1 MSVKIIDDIIEKLN
15 SATKAYDEGQPII
28 TDEEWDK
35 LYFKLEQLEEK
46 FHYYSVKSPTQ
57 RVVFETQS
65 SLKKV
70 KHSHPMLSL
79 DKTKSLDKLNNF
91 IKEMNSPII
100 LMPKMDGLTCSL
112 TYENGELV
120 RGETRGDGEIG
131 EDITANVK
139 TVENIPNHIQFKGK
153 LVIDGEMICKTD
165 AFTSFGFDS
174 DYKNPRNF
182 AAGSIRLLDSAE
194 SASRRLSFIAWDVIE
209 AEGVKFDSLSAK
221 LKAISKDFD
230 VVSYAVLESNSEI
243 TEDIVKEWRNRCTE
257 NYHYPIDGLVIKVD
271 RIDEY
276 CNKGYTS
283 HHPRAALAFKFYDET
298 AETCLKS
305 IEWSMGRSGQL
316 TPVAIFEPVEL
327 EGTTVERASLHSVN
341 ILKETLGVPFIAQKI
356 QVAKM
361 NQIIPQVVYA
371 EKPDIVD
378 KDVVLE
384 MPKICPFCG
393 APTEIRA
400 ENNSAFM
407 YCTNKDCGNRKINIL
422 EHFVSKNGLDIKGL
436 SSATLEKLI
445 NYGWVEEF
453 EDIFK
458 LQKHKEEWI
467 KKEGFGVASV
477 NKILS
482 AIEKSKTT
490 TISAFISAIGIPQ
503 IGINVAKDIC
513 QKANIKNWVEFY
525 HLIEENFD
533 FSLLDGIG
541 PIMNAEIHN
550 FNYSEAIKA
559 AQYLS
564 FLEKETNSVPSQSL
578 SGLNFV
584 ITGTLK
590 EFKNRDALVQK
601 VTEMGGKV
609 SSSVSKKTNYLIC
622 NDKNSTS
629 SKAVSAHK
637 NNIPIISEKEFII
650 MVNER
655 Q

>member
-1 MSVKIIDDIIEKLN
+1 MSVKLIDDIIEKLN
-15 SATKAYDEGQPII
+15 SATVAYDEGHPVM

-35 LYFKLEQLEEK
+35 LYFELEQLEER

-57 RVVFETQS
+57 RVIFETQNF
-65 SLKKV
+65 LEKV

-79 DKTKSLDKLNNF
+79 DKTKSLDKLNSF

-131 EDITANVK
+131 EDITENVK
-139 TVENIPNHIQFKGK
+139 TVENIPNNIQFKGK
-153 LVIDGEMICKTD
+153 LVVDGEMICKTD
-165 AFTSFGFDS
+165 IFTSFGFDN

-194 SASRRLSFIAWDVIE
+194 SASRKLSFVAWDVIE
-209 AEGVKFDSLSAK
+209 AEGVEFNSLSAK
-221 LKAISKDFD
+221 LKAISKNFD
-230 VVSYAVLESNSEI
+230 VVSYAVLEANSEI
-243 TEDIVKEWRNRCTE
+243 TEDIVEEWRNRCTE

-271 RIDEY
+271 KINEY
-276 CNKGYTS
+276 LSKGYTA

-298 AETCLKS
+298 AETYLKS
-305 IEWSMGRSGQL
+305 IEWSMGRSGRL
-316 TPVAIFEPVEL
+316 TPVAIFAPVEL
-327 EGTTVERASLHSVN
+327 EGTTVERASLHSAS
-341 ILKETLGVPFIAQKI
+341 ILKETLNVPFIGQKI

-361 NQIIPQVVYA
+361 NQINPQIVHA
-371 EKPDIVD
+371 EKPEEIEIE
-378 KDVVLE
+378 LALIS
-384 MPKICPFCG
+384 PKTCPFCG

-407 YCTNKDCGNRKINIL
+407 YCTNKGCGNRKVNIL
-422 EHFVSKNGLDIKGL
+422 EHFVSKTGLDIRGL

-445 NYGWVEEF
+445 NYGWVTEF

-458 LQKHKEEWI
+458 LQEHKEEWI

-477 NKILS
+477 NKILT
-482 AIEKSKTT
+482 AIEKSKST

-503 IGINVAKDIC
+503 IGVNVAKDIC
-513 QKANIKNWVEFY
+513 QKANIKNWMEFY
-525 HLIEENFD
+525 HLIEEGFD
-533 FSLLDGIG
+533 FSSLDGIG
-541 PIMNAEIHN
+541 PVMNAEIHN

-559 AQYLS
+559 TQYLS
-564 FLEKETNSVPSQSL
+564 FLEKETNPVSSQGL

-584 ITGTLK
+584 VTGALK

-601 VTEMGGKV
+601 IAEMGGKV

-622 NDKNSTS
+622 NDKDSTS

-637 NNIPIISEKEFII
+637 NNIPIISEEEFIA

>member
-1 MSVKIIDDIIEKLN
+1 MSIKVIDDIIEKLN
-15 SATKAYDEGQPII
+15 SATKAYDEGHPTM
-28 TDEEWDK
+28 TDEQWDR
-35 LYFKLEQLEEK
+35 LYFELEQLEER
-46 FHYYSVKSPTQ
+46 FHYYSVNSPTQ
-57 RVVFETQS
+57 KVIFETQN

-79 DKTKSLDKLNNF
+79 DKTKSLDKLNSF
-91 IKEMNSPII
+91 IKEMNSPVI

-120 RGETRGDGEIG
+120 RGETRGDGEVG

-139 TVENIPNHIQFKGK
+139 TVENIPNNIQFKGK
-153 LVIDGEMICKTD
+153 LVVDGEMICKTD
-165 AFTSFGFDS
+165 IFTSFGFDGN
-174 DYKNPRNF
+174 YKNPRNF

-194 SASRRLSFIAWDVIE
+194 SASRRLSFVAWDVIE
-209 AEGVKFDSLSAK
+209 AEGVEFDSLSAK

-230 VVSYAVLESNSEI
+230 VVSYAVLESNTKI
-243 TEDIVKEWRNRCTE
+243 TEDIVKEWRNRCVE
-257 NYHYPIDGLVIKVD
+257 NYHYPIDGLVIKVNK
-271 RIDEY
+271 IDEY
-276 CNKGYTS
+276 FNKGYTS

-298 AETCLKS
+298 AETHLKS

-341 ILKETLGVPFIAQKI
+341 VLKETMGVPFIAQKI

-371 EKPDIVD
+371 EKPNIIA
-378 KDVVLE
+378 KEVVLE
-384 MPKICPFCG
+384 MPKTCPFCG

-407 YCTNKDCGNRKINIL
+407 YCTNKDCGNRKINEL
-422 EHFVSKNGLDIKGL
+422 EHFVSKKGLDIKGL

-445 NYGWVEEF
+445 NYSWIKTF
-453 EDIFK
+453 ADIFK
-458 LQKHKEEWI
+458 LQEHKEEWI
-467 KKEGFGVASV
+467 KKEGFGLASV

-503 IGINVAKDIC
+503 IGVNVAKDIC
-513 QKANIKNWVEFY
+513 QKANIRNWTEFY
-525 HLIEENFD
+525 HFVKGNFD
-533 FSLLDGIG
+533 FSSLDGIG
-541 PIMNAEIHN
+541 PVMNAEIHN

-564 FLEKETNSVPSQSL
+564 FLEKETNSISSQSL

-584 ITGTLK
+584 VTGTLK

-601 VTEMGGKV
+601 IAEMGGKV
-609 SSSVSKKTNYLIC
+609 TSSISKKTNYLIC

-637 NNIPIISEKEFII
+637 NNIPIISEKEFVA
-650 MVNER
+650 MANER